1 MIDGKVSEFLDKLCY
16 EDHYIVYNNEKY
28 FFNGCQSEKDANGK
42 VISVKLEVYNLSTD
56 EIIFSVTKKS
66 AIECIEALEE
76 APIWNGKSFWDVESN
91 MKWVDE

>member
-16 EDHYIVYNNEKY
+16 EDHYVIYNNEKF
-28 FFNGCQSEKDANGK
+28 FFNGCQSKMNTDGK
-42 VISVKLEVYNLSTD
+42 VISVRLEVYNLSTD
-56 EIIFSVTKKS
+56 ETVFSITKTS